1 MRVGQSAETF
11 YYLFRYFPERAARP
25 IPEITG
31 RDLRPSPVKAN
42 ISSTGQG
49 NVVLL
54 GFTDEGLRR
63 FHQITRAEA
72 LRGRARA
79 DAAGQGASSSLDV
92 VLEFAQH
99 FAIVL
104 DGELES
110 TPYIDY
116 KQNPDGIRVRAGAEI
131 SNIQSYRE
139 AKDLAI
145 ELQSGALPFRI
156 VVVR

>member
-1 MRVGQSAETF
+1 M
-11 YYLFRYFPERAARP
+11 
-25 IPEITG
+25 
-31 RDLRPSPVKAN
+31 
-42 ISSTGQG
+42 
-49 NVVLL
+49 
-54 GFTDEGLRR
+54 
-63 FHQITRAEA
+63 
-72 LRGRARA
+72 
-79 DAAGQGASSSLDV
+79 